1 MRAKRLVVVATSA
14 AILVSGLVVA
24 TLPAQAAVNYCKVQN
39 LQQAGGMDALVK
51 AAKAEGELNVIT
63 LPRDW
68 ANYGEAMDIFSK
80 AFGIKINSDNPE
92 GSSAYEIQTIKTV
105 KDPAK
110 QPDVV
115 DIGISVLPD
124 ALGIGRKSLFTPYKV
139 ANWNDIPAIWKDETG
154 LWYGDYYGVL
164 AISYDA
170 SLTKAPKTIKELIT
184 DPAYKGALALSG
196 DPTASQQALMS
207 MFAFAAANG
216 GSVNNIMPGIDA
228 IKTAKANGNF
238 VSVIG
243 NSANYAA
250 GAYKVSLN
258 WDFNGPGGIASA
270 KTIGKDLKFVMP
282 SDIALQGTPYLQ
294 AINAKAPH
302 CAAARLW
309 EEYLY
314 SQKIGKLSKEITAA
328 DKKLSGSKLFNL
340 LMGGQNIWRSGAAH
354 PITEAAMIKK
364 KTIIAAPEGFE
375 IPKTAKIV
383 APDPDQ
389 QTTQKAVVVTEWPK
403 I

>member
-1 MRAKRLVVVATSA
+1 
-14 AILVSGLVVA
+14 
-24 TLPAQAAVNYCKVQN
+24 
-39 LQQAGGMDALVK
+39 
-51 AAKAEGELNVIT
+51 
-63 LPRDW
+63 
-68 ANYGEAMDIFSK
+68 
-80 AFGIKINSDNPE
+80 
-92 GSSAYEIQTIKTV
+92 
-105 KDPAK
+105 
-110 QPDVV
+110 
-115 DIGISVLPD
+115 
-124 ALGIGRKSLFTPYKV
+124 
-139 ANWNDIPAIWKDETG
+139 
-154 LWYGDYYGVL
+154 
-164 AISYDA
+164 
-170 SLTKAPKTIKELIT
+170 
-184 DPAYKGALALSG
+184 
-196 DPTASQQALMS
+196 